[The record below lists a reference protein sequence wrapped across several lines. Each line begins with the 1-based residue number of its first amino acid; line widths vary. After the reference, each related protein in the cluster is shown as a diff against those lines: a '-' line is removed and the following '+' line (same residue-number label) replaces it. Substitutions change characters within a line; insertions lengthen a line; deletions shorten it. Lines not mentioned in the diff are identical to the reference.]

1 MITLDARQR
10 ADQFR
15 ITDHETDA
23 PAGHVVAFRQGEELH
38 RNVFRPRHLHDRRRF
53 PAVIDDIGIGQIVDH
68 QHVVLLGQRHHPL
81 EEIQLHALRSRVGRE
96 AEDHH
101 FRTRDGFPNGALQLT
116 EEIHAVHQRHRTHGR
131 RRSPRRKCGSGSWGS
146 APARY
151 RRDRGSPASD
161 APAPL
166 SNRW

>member
-116 EEIHAVHQRHRTHGR
+116 EEIHAVHQRHRTH
-131 RRSPRRKCGSGSWGS
+131 W
-146 APARY
+146 APAIT
-151 RRDRGSPASD
+151 
-161 APAPL
+161 AP
-166 SNRW
+166 